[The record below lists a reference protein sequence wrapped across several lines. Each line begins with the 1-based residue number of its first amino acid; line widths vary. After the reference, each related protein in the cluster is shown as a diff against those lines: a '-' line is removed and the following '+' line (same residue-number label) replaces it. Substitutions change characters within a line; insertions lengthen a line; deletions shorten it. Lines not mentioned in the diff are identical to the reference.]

1 MFVCL
6 TTLLLAPPALP
17 SQALPSQT
25 AEHQTAEHQTV
36 KHQTVK
42 HQTVKHQTAPQQLRP
57 QITTAGLPLAQTPSP
72 QEYTTN
78 QIVRPLPGS
87 LNDVPVFNSN
97 SPELVETPGILLST
111 FPPAGMATP
120 AAHLDFAFDG
130 RFDVFAHH
138 VYKALDYDEETPVL
152 LDSMYLGVLVHNPG
166 TEPVTVRTLQA
177 ASYLSQPDAPFI
189 QLPDFV
195 PFSPLSPVYAGPGSR
210 AMGDILQGRRQD
222 MFPAV
227 LTIAPGE
234 NAMLLNQPIPIREL
248 EPPINGRSTLA
259 RVESSGPVYVASLA
273 QPVGLNESGDE
284 VAPPLA
290 SWEALLQTG
299 ELSGPRDRTPAPLP
313 LEEGVQLIYGRVAG
327 VSSGSLWEATLTDS
341 DANHS
346 ETPEPAQNSPQLTIP
361 DIGEAF
367 SYGISLLYAGEMGTG
382 QNQSAEMLVRYPDTA
397 YESHGNYGVQYS
409 LTLPLYNPT
418 DAPKTVTVSLET
430 AIKENELSADG
441 LQFFEP
447 LPTATFFRGPVQ
459 VRYQDGRGL
468 PRIRNIH
475 LVMKRG
481 QPGTPLAEIT
491 IAPQST
497 STVSVDLL
505 YPADSTPPQVLTVK
519 STE

>member
-25 AEHQTAEHQTV
+25 AE
-36 KHQTVK
+36 HQTVK

-259 RVESSGPVYVASLA
+259 WVESIGP
-273 QPVGLNESGDE
+273 E
-284 VAPPLA
+284 
-290 SWEALLQTG
+290 
-299 ELSGPRDRTPAPLP
+299 
-313 LEEGVQLIYGRVAG
+313 
-327 VSSGSLWEATLTDS
+327 
-341 DANHS
+341 
-346 ETPEPAQNSPQLTIP
+346 
-361 DIGEAF
+361 
-367 SYGISLLYAGEMGTG
+367 
-382 QNQSAEMLVRYPDTA
+382 
-397 YESHGNYGVQYS
+397 
-409 LTLPLYNPT
+409 
-418 DAPKTVTVSLET
+418 
-430 AIKENELSADG
+430 
-441 LQFFEP
+441 
-447 LPTATFFRGPVQ
+447 
-459 VRYQDGRGL
+459 
-468 PRIRNIH
+468 
-475 LVMKRG
+475 
-481 QPGTPLAEIT
+481 
-491 IAPQST
+491 
-497 STVSVDLL
+497 
-505 YPADSTPPQVLTVK
+505 
-519 STE
+519 